1 MSKNIE
7 MLDVKMNDAVPDIKD
22 ATVFIGTAVYCQ
34 WNVSFGLNLFK
45 NSLLIYAFYFIFL
58 MIFGPSI
65 LLQRNDSVGINLDV
79 STDL

>member
-7 MLDVKMNDAVPDIKD
+7 MLDVKMNDAIPDIKD

-34 WNVSFGLNLFK
+34 WSVSFGLNLFK
-45 NSLLIYAFYFIFL
+45 NSLLLYTFFFFND
-58 MIFGPSI
+58 FGPSI
-65 LLQRNDSVGINLDV
+65 LLQRNYSVGINLDV